1 MSVVGAGLIWSTR
14 IGIHSALGAGSG
26 WRGDE
31 MGTARKLAR
40 RIARKNMEKAGGKGL
55 NKRRVVWL
63 GGVLLKQPS
72 STFAAMWR
80 DYAPGA
86 WARPDKEQEAEE

>member
-1 MSVVGAGLIWSTR
+1 
-14 IGIHSALGAGSG
+14 
-26 WRGDE
+26 

-55 NKRRVVWL
+55 NKRRVVRL
-63 GGVLLKQPS
+63 GGVLLKQPN

-80 DYAPGA
+80 DFMPGA
-86 WARPDKEQEAEE
+86 RMEMPKPEENQEAEDGRDA